1 MRITKVN
8 NNILKISNNGNI
20 QYLAC
25 RDVDKL
31 RKDKDYFNSVIRR
44 HLQEI
49 KAKYILM
56 ASKSFYEYIF
66 LLYNDREKFIKAC
79 CEPLSLRLNRDD
91 LLKIE

>member
-8 NNILKISNNGNI
+8 NNILKITDKDNI
-20 QYLAC
+20 QYLVC

-31 RKDKDYFNSVIRR
+31 REDRSYFNSVIRR

-56 ASKSFYEYIF
+56 ASKSFYEYVF
-66 LLYNDREKFIKAC
+66 LLYDDREKFIKAC
-79 CEPLSLRLNRDD
+79 CEPSSLRLNRDD